1 MPRGQPGVNRVL
13 PLVPRAPPPPAPP
26 LGCSVRLPPARIST
40 GDSSIHSFALFLD
53 FLWTTHKGSFHQ
65 SSNKPSSLGTS
76 HASVCLPPLLRH
88 CPVWG
93 IFVVPRHP
101 FACCLASL
109 LKSFLLLAGSTLP
122 LSVYSPQLA
131 PDACVL
137 FFPPRVSRFSK

>member
-13 PLVPRAPPPPAPP
+13 PLVPKGAPPQPRMVCQAPSSPDQHWRLKHP
-26 LGCSVRLPPARIST
+26 LFCPFSGFFVDHPQRILSPEL
-40 GDSSIHSFALFLD
+40 H
-53 FLWTTHKGSFHQ
+53 
-65 SSNKPSSLGTS
+65 KPSSLGTS

-109 LKSFLLLAGSTLP
+109 LKSFLLLPGSTLP
-122 LSVYSPQLA
+122 LSVYSPQLP
-131 PDACVL
+131 PDACIL
-137 FFPPRVSRFSK
+137 YFPPRVSRFSK